1 MRISPSYC
9 PTCGADPCIN
19 PVFCALCRE
28 NDARGAAFF
37 EDGPELPPHSG
48 PDPHPGPNG
57 HGPASSG
64 HAPEQL
70 REIDMSDWD
79 LTPTPTREWAV
90 PNRIP
95 LEQTTLFSG
104 EGETGKSIIELQLC
118 VAHVLGRDWLGSMPE
133 QRPAFYFAAEDNAK
147 EIRIRL
153 TGIAKHYGV
162 TFADLIA
169 AGLHLFSYTGE
180 DALLATADR
189 WGNLTATPLYDLLF
203 EAAGDIKPVHIG
215 LDTSADVFGGNE
227 SERRQVKRFVGMLT
241 KMAIVARGSV
251 VLLSHPSLTGISSGS
266 GLSGSTGWHN
276 SVRAR
281 MYLTRPSDN
290 NEDADEDL
298 RELQF
303 LKNNYGRRDRKLSL
317 RWCNGLFLPAGSQAT
332 PQQQAAESRA
342 DDMFMDLLTKLAGQ
356 GQHVSDKS
364 GTTYAPAQFAQ
375 QPEAKKA
382 KISKR
387 QFADAMVRLL
397 SAGKVHVHWEGPPS
411 RARSYLK
418 LGPKPGWIQPD
429 LTASTDP
436 STDLPPTPYTT
447 F

>member
-1 MRISPSYC
+1 MSMCQR
-9 PTCGADPCIN
+9 CGQDPCSEKG
-19 PVFCALCRE
+19 FCAPGWRE
-28 NDARGAAFF
+28 TTREYHENRPPIPPGGQSFLGDLAENF
-37 EDGPELPPHSG
+37 PEPLPHPG
-48 PDPHPGPNG
+48 PDPYPGPNG
-57 HGPASSG
+57 HGP
-64 HAPEQL
+64 PEQL

-79 LTPTPTREWAV
+79 STPTPTREWAV

-153 TGIAKHYGV
+153 TGIAQHYGV

-227 SERRQVKRFVGMLT
+227 SDRRQVKRFVGMLT
-241 KMAIVARGSV
+241 KMAIMAHGSV

-281 MYLTRPSDN
+281 MYLTRPSDD

-303 LKNNYGRRDRKLSL
+303 LKNNYGRRDRKLML
-317 RWCNGLFLPAGSQAT
+317 RWCNGLFLPAGSEAT
-332 PQQQAAESRA
+332 PQRQAADRKV
-342 DDMFMDLLTKLAGQ
+342 DDMFMVLLAKLAGQ
-356 GQHVSDKS
+356 GRHVSDKTS
-364 GTTYAPAQFAQ
+364 STYAPAKFAEE
-375 QPEAKKA
+375 PEAKG

-397 SAGKVHVHWEGPPS
+397 SAGRVHVHWEGRPGKV
-411 RARSYLK
+411 RSYLK
-418 LGPKPGWIQPD
+418 EGLMP
-429 LTASTDP
+429 
-436 STDLPPTPYTT
+436 
-447 F
+447 